1 MYTYP
6 YLNKTKGKC
15 IHSIVV
21 LIIKRIYKTLHIK
34 SIFTLI
40 NATYQ
45 IHDFG
50 LNINLMRTRT
60 VLMETKA
67 IMSEMLENPGTL
79 TRYMYSVIMNQ
90 VHPPSNAK
98 LCAVFSFTHKLFQ
111 ILSY

>member
-1 MYTYP
+1 MLHIMYTYP

-50 LNINLMRTRT
+50 FNINLIRLRT

-67 IMSEMLENPGTL
+67 IMSEMFEMSYCTTCDTASGSTPDWE
-79 TRYMYSVIMNQ
+79 
-90 VHPPSNAK
+90 
-98 LCAVFSFTHKLFQ
+98 
-111 ILSY
+111 LSPD